1 VILRIDPA
9 DYLLAVA
16 RHEASLERA
25 EAEFAEL
32 EVSEANTRASLDIEG
47 RAVTLAEEEVARERT
62 LLARGNISQA
72 AVDQSETEL
81 LNRRQRVQELV
92 NRLRLLPAERRVLQA
107 SVALSRAQLDGARL
121 DLERATIRM
130 PFDGRIAEVE
140 VEQTQFVSV
149 GEILAQA
156 DSIDVAEIDA
166 RFSIGHLAPLV
177 RSDLDIAALTAGE
190 LGDLPERFGL
200 QAAVRL
206 RTQDLTAGWEARFD
220 RLGEGMDPQTRTM
233 GVIVT
238 VDQPYRKA
246 IPGRRPP
253 LLKDMFVEVELRGRP
268 WNDTLVVPRIATHR
282 SADGQA
288 VLYLAGPE
296 DRLEIRPVT
305 LGPVQGDLAVIEA
318 GLEPGERVVV
328 SDLIPA
334 IVGMKLDASLDQ
346 ALAQRVRS
354 DAVGDPALSQ

>member
-1 VILRIDPA
+1 
-9 DYLLAVA
+9 
-16 RHEASLERA
+16 
-25 EAEFAEL
+25 
-32 EVSEANTRASLDIEG
+32 
-47 RAVTLAEEEVARERT
+47 
-62 LLARGNISQA
+62 
-72 AVDQSETEL
+72 
-81 LNRRQRVQELV
+81 
-92 NRLRLLPAERRVLQA
+92 
-107 SVALSRAQLDGARL
+107 
-121 DLERATIRM
+121 
-130 PFDGRIAEVE
+130 
-140 VEQTQFVSV
+140 
-149 GEILAQA
+149 
-156 DSIDVAEIDA
+156 
-166 RFSIGHLAPLV
+166 
-177 RSDLDIAALTAGE
+177 
-190 LGDLPERFGL
+190 
-200 QAAVRL
+200 
-206 RTQDLTAGWEARFD
+206 
-220 RLGEGMDPQTRTM
+220 MDPQTRTM

-282 SADGQA
+282 NADGGA
-288 VLYLAGPE
+288 VLYLAGQG
-296 DRLEIRPVT
+296 DRLEIRRVT